1 MLVEVVLFTFISVCV
16 LEKKQEVIERQA
28 INQALDM
35 VDYCNINSNKM
46 FKPVVAVI
54 DTGYNVE
61 EVRRGQI
68 WKNDKE
74 LLNNND
80 DDGNGFIDDVN
91 GWNFNNNS
99 NRIETTQMCSHG
111 TVMLNFID
119 DYNLT
124 IMLITVLDDE
134 GSGET
139 NAIIDAIKY
148 AENNGA
154 DICNLSFTTY
164 EDNKELQDIIHHS
177 KMLFIIA
184 AGNVGEELNHE
195 NLCYPACYKENNI
208 ITVAACDEDYNII
221 EDSNY
226 GEEYVD
232 IAAPG
237 QNITIQLA
245 NGYITQVSGTSVATA
260 LVTRIVALIYSQV
273 EYNLNPK
280 EIKQLILD
288 TVIKKDKLNRRIASS
303 GIISMRGA
311 IEYLN

>member
-1 MLVEVVLFTFISVCV
+1 M
-16 LEKKQEVIERQA
+16 EKNQEAIEQQA
-28 INQALDM
+28 INQELEM
-35 VDYCNINSNKM
+35 VDYCNINSDKM
-46 FKPVVAVI
+46 YKPVVAVI
-54 DTGYNVE
+54 DTSYNVE
-61 EVRRGQI
+61 EVQKGEI
-68 WKNDKE
+68 WKNDRE
-74 LLNNND
+74 LNNDFD
-80 DDGNGFIDDVN
+80 DDENGFVDDMN
-91 GWNFNNNS
+91 GWNFNNNT
-99 NRIETTQMCSHG
+99 NRIETTQICSHG

-119 DYNLT
+119 DYNLK

-139 NAIIDAIKY
+139 SAIIDAIKY

-164 EDNKELQDIIHHS
+164 EDNKELQDIIHQS

-184 AGNVGEELNHE
+184 AGNAGEELKHE
-195 NLCYPACYKENNI
+195 NVCYPACYKENNI

-232 IAAPG
+232 IVAPG

-245 NGYITQVSGTSVATA
+245 NGYTTQVSGTSVATA
-260 LVTRIVALIYSQV
+260 LVTRVVALVYSQI
-273 EYNLNPK
+273 EYNFNPK
-280 EIKQLILD
+280 EIKQLILE
-288 TVIKKDKLNRRIASS
+288 TATKKDNLNGRVASS

-311 IEYLN
+311 LKYLN